1 MQTKPRDGRFYPYP
15 LLNYCGRGVM
25 DTLCVYNVEGIYT
38 IRPKTY
44 APILIVYVLRARAGV
59 LIVVLYACG
68 RVSTYKPQDKP
79 RT

>member
-1 MQTKPRDGRFYPYP
+1 
-15 LLNYCGRGVM
+15 M